1 MATIMARRAGTPVAR
16 GRSGAEQASRLPLTL
31 AEETTPM
38 VTHGDTEQ
46 RIPQRGHGTI
56 RPTRIAAV
64 VVAAAALLTVTVVG
78 ASDASVAPGETMGH
92 ETHCWTMT
100 PFEDELMLD
109 MALVAPPTVGFYTI
123 SAQWW
128 GGRSYFIQGAGDGQV
143 NHNGERVSVSF
154 IFHNHTKWGTGK
166 GAGRFAASIH
176 RSTRKGPWS
185 LSITGEGSGTPYTI
199 QGFLVP
205 KPCSQ
210 LGTVPPGDPP
220 NLSLA
225 PAE

>member
-1 MATIMARRAGTPVAR
+1 M
-16 GRSGAEQASRLPLTL
+16 
-31 AEETTPM
+31 ETY
-38 VTHGDTEQ
+38 GDTEQ
-46 RIPQRGHGTI
+46 RIPQRGHGAI

-64 VVAAAALLTVTVVG
+64 AVAAAALLMVTAVG
-78 ASDASVAPGETMGH
+78 ASGASIAPGETMGH

-123 SAQWW
+123 FAQWW

-143 NHNGERVSVSF
+143 HHNGERVAVSF
-154 IFHNHTKWGTGK
+154 IFHNHTEWGTGK

-185 LSITGEGSGTPYTI
+185 LSITGEGSGNPYTI

-210 LGTVPPGDPP
+210 LGTVPPGDSP

>member
-1 MATIMARRAGTPVAR
+1 
-16 GRSGAEQASRLPLTL
+16 
-31 AEETTPM
+31 
-38 VTHGDTEQ
+38 
-46 RIPQRGHGTI
+46 
-56 RPTRIAAV
+56 
-64 VVAAAALLTVTVVG
+64 
-78 ASDASVAPGETMGH
+78 
-92 ETHCWTMT
+92 
-100 PFEDELMLD
+100 MLD
-109 MALVAPPTVGFYTI
+109 MALVAPPTVRFYTI

-143 NHNGERVSVSF
+143 NHNDERFLMSL
-154 IFHNHTKWGTGK
+154 IFHNHTKWGSGK

-176 RSTRKGPWS
+176 QSTRKGPWS

-210 LGTVPPGDPP
+210 VGTVPPGDPP